1 MESMLINNIYGR
13 FASFFKNHELK
24 EADKYIKRVFPNAEF
39 YLDYEH
45 ALVFERIGEDLEAL
59 KMDEYSHVECSRCWI
74 KGTRRGFILDL
85 DEYIDDWNDE
95 GKIAI
100 GLEAE
105 FAWGISSEELL
116 NSCKQY
122 GVDMRIHA
130 FECGMCFNQIIEII
144 DGEITKDEEVKFD
157 DYNWDCICPN
167 VGG

>member
-1 MESMLINNIYGR
+1 MPNWCAGTLRERGT
-13 FASFFKNHELK
+13 K
-24 EADKYIKRVFPNAEF
+24 ENLTKFVLEGLQPV
-39 YLDYEH
+39 DY
-45 ALVFERIGEDLEAL
+45 FGEDLETL
-59 KMDEYSHVECSRCWI
+59 KMDEYSQVKCSRCWI

-100 GLEAE
+100 GFEAE
-105 FAWGISSEELL
+105 FAWGISAEELL
-116 NSCKQY
+116 QSCKKY

-130 FECGMCFNQIIEII
+130 FERGMQFNQIIEII

-157 DYNWDCICPN
+157 DYNWDCICPT

>member
-1 MESMLINNIYGR
+1 MPNWCVGTLRVRGT
-13 FASFFKNHELK
+13 K
-24 EADKYIKRVFPNAEF
+24 ENLTKFVLEG
-39 YLDYEH
+39 LQSVDY
-45 ALVFERIGEDLEAL
+45 IGEDLEAL

-85 DEYIDDWNDE
+85 DEYIDE

-144 DGEITKDEEVKFD
+144 DGEITKDEEVEFD

>member
-1 MESMLINNIYGR
+1 MPNWCVGTLRVRGT
-13 FASFFKNHELK
+13 K
-24 EADKYIKRVFPNAEF
+24 ENLTKFVLEGLQPV
-39 YLDYEH
+39 DY
-45 ALVFERIGEDLEAL
+45 IGEDLEAL
-59 KMDEYSHVECSRCWI
+59 KMDEYSQVKCSRCWI

-95 GKIAI
+95 GKFAI

-144 DGEITKDEEVKFD
+144 NGEITKDEEVKFD

>member
-1 MESMLINNIYGR
+1 MPNWRVGTLRVRGT
-13 FASFFKNHELK
+13 K
-24 EADKYIKRVFPNAEF
+24 ENLTKFVLEGLQPVTY
-39 YLDYEH
+39 
-45 ALVFERIGEDLEAL
+45 IGEDLEAL
-59 KMDEYSHVECSRCWI
+59 KMDDDNGRVNCSRCWI

-85 DEYIDDWNDE
+85 DEFIYDWNDE

>member
-1 MESMLINNIYGR
+1 MRGT
-13 FASFFKNHELK
+13 K
-24 EADKYIKRVFPNAEF
+24 ENLTKFVLEGLQPVTY
-39 YLDYEH
+39 
-45 ALVFERIGEDLEAL
+45 IGEDLEAL
-59 KMDEYSHVECSRCWI
+59 KMDDDTGRVKCSRCWI

-85 DEYIDDWNDE
+85 DVFTYDWNDE

-144 DGEITKDEEVKFD
+144 DGEITKDEEVTFD

>member
-1 MESMLINNIYGR
+1 MPNWCAGTLRVRGT
-13 FASFFKNHELK
+13 K
-24 EADKYIKRVFPNAEF
+24 ENLTKFVLEG
-39 YLDYEH
+39 LQSVDY
-45 ALVFERIGEDLEAL
+45 IGEDLEAL

-144 DGEITKDEEVKFD
+144 DEEVKFD